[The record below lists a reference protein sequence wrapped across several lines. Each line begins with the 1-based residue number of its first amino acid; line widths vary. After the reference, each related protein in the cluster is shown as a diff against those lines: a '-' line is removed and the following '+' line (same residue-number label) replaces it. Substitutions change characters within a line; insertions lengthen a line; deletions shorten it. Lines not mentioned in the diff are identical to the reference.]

1 MIEVRFH
8 GRGGQGAVV
17 ASKLLAMALFKEGKS
32 VQSFPAFGV
41 ERRGAPVMAFLRID
55 DHPIKLRT
63 NVYQPDH
70 IVVLDPTLIEAVD
83 VTSGLKPKGWVIL
96 NSDHHPKEFK
106 DFSSFLVATVDA
118 SKIAVEN
125 HLGSRTQP
133 IVNTAILGAFSRVT
147 GLVSIDAVV
156 QAIDEAVPTKK
167 EANTRAALEAYEK
180 AILPGLGN
188 SLWSL
193 DRATLKSSANFQGSG
208 ISDQQNQGEQPMACG

>member
-17 ASKLLAMALFKEGKS
+17 ASKLLASALFKEGKS

-63 NVYQPDH
+63 NVYHPDH
-70 IVVLDPTLIEAVD
+70 IVVLDSTLIEVAD
-83 VTSGLKPKGWVIL
+83 VTGGLKPNGWVIL

-106 DFSSFLVATVDA
+106 NLGPFLVATVDA

-156 QAIDEAVPTKK
+156 QSIDEGVPTKR

-180 AILPGLGN
+180 AILPG
-188 SLWSL
+188 
-193 DRATLKSSANFQGSG
+193 
-208 ISDQQNQGEQPMACG
+208 